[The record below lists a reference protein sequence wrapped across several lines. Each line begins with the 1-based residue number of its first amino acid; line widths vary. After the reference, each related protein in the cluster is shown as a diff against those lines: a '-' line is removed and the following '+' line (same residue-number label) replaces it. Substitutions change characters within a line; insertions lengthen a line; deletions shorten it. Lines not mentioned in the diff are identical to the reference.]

1 MLVTLHQPLYFSRG
15 FREGG
20 ESCDDEII
28 VFMTE
33 TREKYLCPFI
43 LMPNIKNAQNSCD
56 CHCLKKLYV
65 DKSLWRNILKLTI
78 TCDWFYLC
86 RHLLMTMYICISTYL
101 LHWTALFLCGLV
113 SRRPPILYTP
123 YYGSNRQGGR
133 KKQTKI
139 AQRHLKK
146 ELFIMLRFRNLL
158 IVNRFNVH
166 ESPFQI

>member
-43 LMPNIKNAQNSCD
+43 LMPNIINARNSCD

-78 TCDWFYLC
+78 PCDWFYLC
-86 RHLLMTMYICISTYL
+86 RHLLMTMYICVSTYL
-101 LHWTALFLCGLV
+101 WHWTALFLCGLV
-113 SRRPPILYTP
+113 SWRPPFDSLHSNG
-123 YYGSNRQGGR
+123 GSTCSPSQIYNWRAPIKAAESLTR
-133 KKQTKI
+133 
-139 AQRHLKK
+139 
-146 ELFIMLRFRNLL
+146 LL
-158 IVNRFNVH
+158 
-166 ESPFQI
+166 

>member
-43 LMPNIKNAQNSCD
+43 LMPNIINARNSCD

-78 TCDWFYLC
+78 PCDWFYLC
-86 RHLLMTMYICISTYL
+86 RHLLMTMYICVSTYL
-101 LHWTALFLCGLV
+101 WHWTALFLCGLV
-113 SRRPPILYTP
+113 SWRPPVQSDNPRDNLQWP
-123 YYGSNRQGGR
+123 RQFTDLSRCACGWSF
-133 KKQTKI
+133 
-139 AQRHLKK
+139 A
-146 ELFIMLRFRNLL
+146 RFRDL
-158 IVNRFNVH
+158 
-166 ESPFQI
+166 P

>member
-1 MLVTLHQPLYFSRG
+1 MLVTLQQPLYFSRG

-43 LMPNIKNAQNSCD
+43 LMPNIINARNSCD

-78 TCDWFYLC
+78 PCDWFYLC
-86 RHLLMTMYICISTYL
+86 RHLLMTMYICVSTYL
-101 LHWTALFLCGLV
+101 WHWTALFLCGLV
-113 SRRPPILYTP
+113 SWRPPHSSGFLEVIYFAAKASILSPLSPSLSLTLL
-123 YYGSNRQGGR
+123 S
-133 KKQTKI
+133 I
-139 AQRHLKK
+139 F
-146 ELFIMLRFRNLL
+146 FIC
-158 IVNRFNVH
+158 
-166 ESPFQI
+166 